1 MTSDEMDCVGAYTF
15 WGIVT
20 MDSFVI
26 NVLDN
31 RNHTWQGTITWVES
45 DKKQSFRSA
54 LELIELMDSVVGREH
69 PSFEVDGGAE
79 AEEIAE

>member
-1 MTSDEMDCVGAYTF
+1 MGAYTF
-15 WGIVT
+15 RGIVT

-45 DKKQSFRSA
+45 DKKQNFRSA

-69 PSFEVDGGAE
+69 PSFDTDGGT
-79 AEEIAE
+79 EEEVTE

>member
-1 MTSDEMDCVGAYTF
+1 
-15 WGIVT
+15 

-54 LELIELMDSVVGREH
+54 LELIELMDSVVGREQ
-69 PSFEVDGGAE
+69 PFFEADGV
-79 AEEIAE
+79 AEEEKVEEKVTE

>member
-1 MTSDEMDCVGAYTF
+1 
-15 WGIVT
+15 

-45 DKKQSFRSA
+45 DKKQNFRSA
-54 LELIELMDSVVGREH
+54 LELIELMDSVIGREH
-69 PSFEVDGGAE
+69 PDFETDCETDGE
-79 AEEIAE
+79 VTE

>member
-1 MTSDEMDCVGAYTF
+1 
-15 WGIVT
+15 

-45 DKKQSFRSA
+45 DKKQNFRSA

-69 PSFEVDGGAE
+69 PAFETDGE
-79 AEEIAE
+79 AKTEVTE

>member
-1 MTSDEMDCVGAYTF
+1 
-15 WGIVT
+15 

-45 DKKQSFRSA
+45 DKKQNFRSA

-69 PSFEVDGGAE
+69 PAFATDGEARNEVTE
-79 AEEIAE
+79 

>member
-1 MTSDEMDCVGAYTF
+1 MTSDEMNCVGTYTF
-15 WGIVT
+15 RGIVT

-45 DKKQSFRSA
+45 DKKQNFRSA
-54 LELIELMDSVVGREH
+54 LELIELMDSVIGREH
-69 PSFEVDGGAE
+69 PAFETDCETDGE
-79 AEEIAE
+79 VTE

>member
-1 MTSDEMDCVGAYTF
+1 
-15 WGIVT
+15 

-54 LELIELMDSVVGREH
+54 LELIELMDSVVGREQ
-69 PSFEVDGGAE
+69 PSFEACGVAG
-79 AEEIAE
+79 EEKVEEKVTE